1 MIKPIFCVTSGLLPE
16 ARLYSEAP
24 TQLAGVA
31 VPPSDSP
38 RASQCSAGMCGEQ
51 ETIAPLLPQR
61 GAADTSLSE
70 LLGRAFFFL

>member
-1 MIKPIFCVTSGLLPE
+1 MIKPIFCATSGLLPE

-38 RASQCSAGMCGEQ
+38 RHAVQC
-51 ETIAPLLPQR
+51 R
-61 GAADTSLSE
+61 NVW
-70 LLGRAFFFL
+70 